1 MKKVSTS
8 YSILFITVSIFL
20 GVRLGLN
27 AQIATDS
34 AKILNQV
41 IIKEYKQQST
51 EIQHLAEV
59 HGTYIISGKKNEVIT
74 ITDLNTNLAEKN
86 SRQIFAKVPGV
97 FVYDMDGSGN
107 QVNIATRGLD
117 PHRSWEYNVR
127 QNGVLLNSDMYGYPA
142 SHFSPPME
150 SIQKVEL
157 VHGTAGLQYGAQFG
171 GMINYVTKTGDTTKM
186 LSYEGSHSL
195 GSFGLFS
202 AYNAVSGKIGKL
214 NYYAY
219 HQKRVL
225 DGYRKNGASNAEGQF
240 ASLSYLFSPSLRIK
254 AELGRST
261 YRYQIPGPLTDAQ
274 FLDNPRQAT
283 RSRNFYSPD
292 IYLPSVTLDWQI
304 NAKTKLNFISSAVL
318 GSRNSV
324 QFLAFAN
331 IPDTIDAITNQYK
344 NRQVDID
351 NFNSYTFDL
360 RLIRSYSIGKLA
372 NTVATGIR
380 YINNDL
386 HRRQLGKGTTAS
398 DYDLTITGD
407 FGRDL
412 HAKTE
417 GLSFFVENLIQI
429 TPKFSVSPAIR
440 LESAVTNI
448 SGRISYVSNPRIPDA
463 IHHKYPL
470 LGVSTQY
477 KLNDQCRIFGGIAQ
491 AFRPV
496 IFSDIIPLSPLDS
509 TDANLKDA
517 FGYNAEIGVSGKYGK
532 WLHFDLTY
540 FNLRYNNRIGIQNL
554 IENGQTYNF
563 RTNTGT
569 SLTKGVEL
577 YAECVFYNSK
587 IAKASFFTSTAYF
600 DGKYLKGS
608 IIVNNENKDIAG
620 NTLETVPKW
629 TSRNGINLKYKKINT
644 TIQYSFVDKSYSDAL
659 NTETPSANGARGV
672 VPSYSVFD
680 INATYRLSQ
689 HYSLKIGINNV
700 FNEQYFTKRP
710 TGYPGAGVW
719 SSDGRSVNVTF
730 GIKL

>member
-1 MKKVSTS
+1 MKKTNMFTNGF
-8 YSILFITVSIFL
+8 SIAFFTCLLTGL
-20 GVRLGLN
+20 ELN
-27 AQIATDS
+27 AQITTDS
-34 AKILNQV
+34 AKILKPV
-41 IIKEYKQQST
+41 TIMEYKQQST
-51 EIQHLAEV
+51 EVQHLSEV

-74 ITDLNTNLAEKN
+74 VSDLNTNLAEK
-86 SRQIFAKVPGV
+86 SGRQIFAKVPGV

-127 QNGVLLNSDMYGYPA
+127 QNGVIMNSDMYGYPA
-142 SHFSPPME
+142 SHYSPPME

-186 LSYEGSHSL
+186 LSYEGSHSV

-202 AYNAVSGKIGKL
+202 GYNAVSGKIGKL

-225 DGYRKNGASNAEGQF
+225 EGYRKNGASDSEAQF
-240 ASLSYLFSPSLRIK
+240 VSLSYLFSPSLRIK
-254 AELGRST
+254 AEFGRSA
-261 YRYQIPGPLTDAQ
+261 YQYQIPGPLTDAQ
-274 FLDNPRQAT
+274 FLDNPRQST
-283 RSRNFYSPD
+283 RSRNYFNPD

-304 NAKTKLNFISSAVL
+304 NSKTKLNFISSAVL

-351 NFNSYTFDL
+351 HFNSYTFDL
-360 RLIRSYSIGKLA
+360 RLIRSYRIGKLA

-386 HRRQLGKGTTAS
+386 HRRQLGKGTTGS
-398 DYDLTITGD
+398 DFDLTITGD

-412 HAKTE
+412 HAKTG
-417 GLSFFVENLIQI
+417 GLSFFAENLIQI

-477 KLNDQCRIFGGIAQ
+477 KLNDQCRIYGGIAQ

-496 IFSDIIPLSPLDS
+496 IFSDIIPLTPLDS
-509 TDANLKDA
+509 TDSNLKDA
-517 FGYNAEIGVSGKYGK
+517 FGYNAEIGMSGRYGK
-532 WLHFDLTY
+532 WLHFDITY
-540 FNLRYNNRIGIQNL
+540 FNLRYNNRIGIQTL
-554 IENGQTYNF
+554 TENGQTYNF

-577 YAECVFYNSK
+577 YAECVLYRSK

-600 DGKYLKGS
+600 DGQYLKGS

-629 TSRNGINLKYKKINT
+629 TSRNGINLQYKKLNT
-644 TIQYSFVDKSYSDAL
+644 TIQYSLVDKSYSDAL
-659 NTETPSANGARGV
+659 NTETPSTNGARGV
-672 VPSYSVFD
+672 VPGYSVFD

-710 TGYPGAGVW
+710 TGYPGVGVW
-719 SSDGRSVNVTF
+719 SSDGRSVNITF